1 MDLGSWQ
8 RGELLEN
15 LVFGSRVV
23 EAVGDRGA
31 RELLDAL
38 TRPQE
43 DRARLI
49 GRFSQRVDALWLS
62 EVLIDLEL
70 DEVARL
76 NLVAGLRQALSQ
88 ET

>member
-1 MDLGSWQ
+1 
-8 RGELLEN
+8 LEN
-15 LVFGSRVV
+15 LTFGQRVV

-38 TRPQE
+38 TRPQV

-49 GRFSQRVDALWLS
+49 GRLSQREDGSWLS
-62 EVLIDLEL
+62 DVLIDLEM

-76 NLVAGLRQALSQ
+76 TLVAGLRQALSQ
-88 ET
+88 ES